1 MDRRRPAGARALL
14 LSAALLAAAG
24 CSVGKDAKPGRDV
37 SSFKL
42 EVGDC
47 VVPPTEIKAE
57 LSKVRV
63 VNCATRH
70 TQEAYALVD
79 YAPADGASPAS
90 VYPGDDVLK
99 KFADGAC
106 AQRYEGYV
114 GVAYADSKLFFTYLL
129 PSARGWQGGDR
140 SVVCFVTTTGGPLTK
155 SVKGSKT

>member
-1 MDRRRPAGARALL
+1 MDRRRPAAARALL
-14 LSAALLAAAG
+14 LSAVLLAGAG

-42 EVGDC
+42 KVGDC
-47 VVPPTEIKAE
+47 VVPPSEIKAE
-57 LSKVRV
+57 LSSVRV
-63 VNCATRH
+63 VSCGTRH

-79 YAPADGASPAS
+79 YAATGGASPAS
-90 VYPGDDVLK
+90 VYPGDDALK

-114 GVAYADSKLFFTYLL
+114 GVAYADSALFFTYLL
-129 PSARGWQGGDR
+129 PSARGWQNGDR